1 VPGSKN
7 LHGSSFNPFGMLQNA
22 IEKITGVDNITH
34 SVYSF
39 SALKPLNF
47 GFSMYLLVLEQG
59 TILFALEAKRIT

>member
-1 VPGSKN
+1 
-7 LHGSSFNPFGMLQNA
+7 MLQNA